1 MKNLTL
7 LYTVES
13 KRIFFSLYGN
23 FNHLFKFQQMELV
36 MKSQGM
42 GTGLDNE
49 IEQLTLTQQP
59 APFQAAK
66 FQPDLT
72 QTNVFVNHA
81 NIMDEFMDDS
91 SPVNADPML
100 SSEPVSPSNL
110 DDSSDMLWMRML
122 SSVWVFSCLW
132 TLQIC
137 AHELST
143 VMLVI

>member
-13 KRIFFSLYGN
+13 KLIFFSLYIN

-42 GTGLDNE
+42 GTGLDTE

-66 FQPDLT
+66 FQPDLA

-110 DDSSDMLWMRML
+110 DDSSDML
-122 SSVWVFSCLW
+122 
-132 TLQIC
+132 
-137 AHELST
+137 
-143 VMLVI
+143 